1 MYAYFSGSNCI
12 STKMVI
18 SFDHRISTVRLDIF
32 PETLIINLNVLVD
45 LRHEKI
51 LESLLYITIHDI
63 IRNVM
68 NSLKQ
73 LWITKIYITEI
84 KIRNLEVY
92 ENKTKHKNI
101 YILKINKFVCLVFL
115 LLVAYYTFFFRLSNF
130 TVSSYFGEK
139 YQKVFSDFY

>member
-45 LRHEKI
+45 LRHEKNI
-51 LESLLYITIHDI
+51 RIFTFSPFYDI

-73 LWITKIYITEI
+73 L
-84 KIRNLEVY
+84 
-92 ENKTKHKNI
+92 
-101 YILKINKFVCLVFL
+101 
-115 LLVAYYTFFFRLSNF
+115 
-130 TVSSYFGEK
+130 
-139 YQKVFSDFY
+139 